1 MYSDRIRRFA
11 LEHDINELLLRFD
24 ADFDIPLEHGL
35 AIGILRMRDAFAGV
49 GHGPAVRVGAYWCD
63 IVRSDVE
70 YDLLDGLRLVEA
82 SRAEA
87 ERLWD
92 SWRRGEVPSG
102 DIFTRYVTAR
112 WFDGTGKIRYRL
124 GSYARARMSF
134 ETAVEVAADSGLW
147 WCLPD
152 LRSNFLRARFE
163 ELRQTTGTE
172 LLERHLDDLVN
183 ELVKARDRTLEIGR
197 AHRIEPVLAATAAE
211 PRTREFLRGYSSLL
225 HNIAVALKEKGRRDD
240 SWAASVEAL
249 EISRGLKDGYRAG
262 QSLNHQAQID
272 AGHASALYEELL
284 EGEWQRGKRIARQ
297 NLARLHGGLEGAT
310 EIRELL
316 GELNDDQAGGRGAG
330 VDIDIHAYTVRL
342 YDEIIS
348 GAAGDIDSERYRA
361 LREDVANQRLEMA
374 RSVRRAVAMPAYKRA
389 YASAIRPSYLER
401 VAGLLATGDLPD
413 GTLEEAFGLTEES
426 SARELLDMLSSSTLP
441 RLGPPRS
448 AAAPAAPVPAP
459 PEPEEPASKGIHRRG
474 TLRRT
479 GTQDLDAEFREL
491 TSRETEFEE
500 QFLRRPLETA
510 PYDPEIAHRVRM
522 YAVNNPGT
530 CVVRYFS
537 YGRRQATTL
546 GAFVFRGNSLDCVTG
561 IPYEELRELAD
572 GLSTERAPDKSESE
586 RIWDLLV
593 EPVWEHVTAAGDPR
607 HLVVIPADDV
617 FAVPI
622 HVASPR
628 GEHGMPLAARVPLSH
643 SVSATAF
650 VGRGRHLLK
659 RQPVSPTDELA
670 AIVVADGLV
679 TGEEL
684 LDTGWPEE
692 RIVVAGDVPAGLR
705 GRVRRHDADWA
716 GLEAV
721 SAVKPEF
728 FVYAGHGR
736 YNPIFGQLGPSL
748 ELRDSF
754 LTQYDVALR
763 LRLPRNKLTILGAC
777 LAGQAAQTGGG
788 DVVGFLRSLVAAGA
802 GAIGLPLWSVANVAM
817 VHTVRALL
825 RGSRAALSATDEGFD
840 VVEALHAHYREICQ
854 NRNLDFETRVEYMPI
869 SLYL

>member
-1 MYSDRIRRFA
+1 MYSDQIRRFA
-11 LEHDINELLLRFD
+11 MAHDINELLLRFD

-63 IVRSDVE
+63 IVRADVE

-82 SRAEA
+82 SRPDA
-87 ERLWD
+87 ERLRD
-92 SWRRGEVPSG
+92 SWLRGEIPAE
-102 DIFTRYVTAR
+102 DTFTRYVTAR

-134 ETAVEVAADSGLW
+134 ETAVEVAAESGLW

-152 LRSNFLRARFE
+152 LRSNFLRAGFE

-172 LLERHLDDLVN
+172 ILERHLDDLVN
-183 ELVKARDRTLEIGR
+183 ELVRARDETLEVGR
-197 AHRIEPVLAATAAE
+197 AHRIGPAVAATTEKA
-211 PRTREFLRGYSSLL
+211 RTREFLRGYSSLL
-225 HNIAVALKEKGRRDD
+225 HNIAVALKEQGHRDD
-240 SWAASVEAL
+240 SWSASVEAL

-272 AGHASALYEELL
+272 ADRASALYVELL

-297 NLARLHGGLEGAT
+297 NLARLRGGLRGAT
-310 EIRELL
+310 EIRALL
-316 GELNDDQAGGRGAG
+316 DELNDDPAGGRGAG

-342 YDEIIS
+342 YDDIVS
-348 GAAGDIDSERYRA
+348 GAAGDIEPDRYRG
-361 LREDVANQRLEMA
+361 LLDDVSNQRLEMA

-401 VAGLLATGDLPD
+401 VAGLVDAGDLPD
-413 GTLEEAFGLTEES
+413 NTVEEAFGLTEES

-441 RLGPPRS
+441 QLGPPAS
-448 AAAPAAPVPAP
+448 GPAPARRARDETAV
-459 PEPEEPASKGIHRRG
+459 PEETRRRG

-479 GTQDLDAEFREL
+479 GTQDQDAEYREL
-491 TSRETEFEE
+491 TSREAEFEE
-500 QFLRRPLETA
+500 QFLRQPLETA

-537 YGRRQATTL
+537 YGRRKATSL
-546 GAFVFRGNSLDCVTG
+546 GAFVFRGNNLNCVTG
-561 IPYEELRELAD
+561 IPYEDVRDLAH
-572 GLSTERAPDKSESE
+572 GLSTERAPSKSESE
-586 RIWDLLV
+586 RIWKLLV
-593 EPVWEHVTAAGDPR
+593 EPVWEHVTEGGDPR

-622 HVASPR
+622 HIASPR
-628 GEHGMPLAARVPLSH
+628 GEHGLPLAGRVPLSH

-659 RQPVSPTDELA
+659 RQPVSPADELA
-670 AIVVADGLV
+670 AIVVADDLV

-684 LDTGWPEE
+684 LDTRWPED
-692 RIVVAGDVPAGLR
+692 RIVIAGDVPAGLR

-716 GLEAV
+716 GLAAV

-736 YNPIFGQLGPSL
+736 YNPTFGQLGPSL
-748 ELRDSF
+748 ELRGSF

-788 DVVGFLRSLVAAGA
+788 DVVGFLRSLIAAGA
-802 GAIGLPLWSVANVAM
+802 GAIGLPLWSVTDVAM
-817 VHTVRALL
+817 VRTVRALL
-825 RGSRAALSATDEGFD
+825 RSSRDALTATDAGFD
-840 VVEALHAHYREICQ
+840 VVAELHKHYREICQ
-854 NRNLDFETRVEYMPI
+854 DRNLDFATKVECMPI